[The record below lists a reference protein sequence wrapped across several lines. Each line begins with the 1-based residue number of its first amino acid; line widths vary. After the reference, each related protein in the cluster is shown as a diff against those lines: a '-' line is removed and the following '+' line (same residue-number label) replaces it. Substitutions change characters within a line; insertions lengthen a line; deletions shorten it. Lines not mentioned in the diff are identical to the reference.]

1 MFLQVLP
8 AFVVGLFQLV
18 ARLLSPLCHS
28 HTEGG
33 LEHEGLGGGGG
44 GGVEEKSVSS
54 QFKPWYIPI
63 PKILP
68 FKINLYIL

>member
-44 GGVEEKSVSS
+44 EWK
-54 QFKPWYIPI
+54 K
-63 PKILP
+63 
-68 FKINLYIL
+68 NL